1 MESKCTDAHGDK
13 ELSEWNQHLER
24 MEKEMD
30 HQRKEKNVKNDNTTA
45 KTKTNVFARENLQAP
60 KYEVRCYVMRTLIE
74 KLKKG
79 LFPVGM
85 K

>member
-13 ELSEWNQHLER
+13 ELSEWNQHFER

-30 HQRKEKNVKNDNTTA
+30 HQRKEKNVKNDNITA
-45 KTKTNVFARENLQAP
+45 KTKTNVFARKNLQAP

-74 KLKKG
+74 KLKKVF
-79 LFPVGM
+79 FPMDM

>member
-30 HQRKEKNVKNDNTTA
+30 HRRKEKNVKNDNTTA
-45 KTKTNVFARENLQAP
+45 KTKTSVFTRENLQAP
-60 KYEVRCYVMRTLIE
+60 SYEVGCYV
-74 KLKKG
+74 
-79 LFPVGM
+79 P
-85 K
+85 

>member
-1 MESKCTDAHGDK
+1 
-13 ELSEWNQHLER
+13 
-24 MEKEMD
+24 MD
-30 HQRKEKNVKNDNTTA
+30 HQRREKNVKNDNTTA

-74 KLKKG
+74 ELKKVF
-79 LFPVGM
+79 FPMDM

>member
-1 MESKCTDAHGDK
+1 MESKCTDAHSDK
-13 ELSEWNQHLER
+13 ELSEWNQHFER

-74 KLKKG
+74 KLKKVF
-79 LFPVGM
+79 FPMDM

>member
-13 ELSEWNQHLER
+13 ELSEWNQHLKR

-30 HQRKEKNVKNDNTTA
+30 HQRKGKNVKNDNTTA

-74 KLKKG
+74 KLKKVF
-79 LFPVGM
+79 FPMGM

>member
-13 ELSEWNQHLER
+13 ELSEWNQHVER

-30 HQRKEKNVKNDNTTA
+30 HQRIKKNAKNDNTTA

-60 KYEVRCYVMRTLIE
+60 KYEVGCYVVRTLIE
-74 KLKKG
+74 KLKTVF
-79 LFPVGM
+79 FPMDM